1 MTTETSTINWL
12 LIGVTAA
19 MTLFILFV
27 RGTEFYSHR
36 KLLKELT
43 EKGEK
48 PTVSYKNYNSL
59 YAYSIMAV
67 VVFVAS
73 LFMGGDLFE
82 RIVMSIIFVVLIG
95 SEVLSAYV
103 HAHLYTTSKEYIYGA
118 TLDRYRSIKG
128 YEAKGKRSTYILKLN
143 KEKSLVP
150 NEVAE
155 ALKTTI
161 EAHKKSKKA

>member
-27 RGTEFYSHR
+27 RGTEFFSHR
-36 KLLKELT
+36 KLLKEINS
-43 EKGEK
+43 KGEALEI
-48 PTVSYKNYNSL
+48 SYQNFNSL
-59 YAYSIMAV
+59 YAYAIMAV

-73 LFMGGDLFE
+73 MFMGGDLFE
-82 RIVMSIIFVVLIG
+82 RIVMSIIFVLLIG

-103 HAHLYTTSKEYIYGA
+103 NARLYTNTKEYLYGINH
-118 TLDRYRSIKG
+118 DRYRSIKS

-155 ALKTTI
+155 VLKATI